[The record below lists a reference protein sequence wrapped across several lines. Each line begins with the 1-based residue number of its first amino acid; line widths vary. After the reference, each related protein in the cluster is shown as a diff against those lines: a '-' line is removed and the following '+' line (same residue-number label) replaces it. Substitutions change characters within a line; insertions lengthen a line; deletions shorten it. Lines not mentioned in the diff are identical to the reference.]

1 MNSCSF
7 VGRFVRDPELLTV
20 NGTHVVK
27 FTLAINEYRRS
38 KDGNKTKQVDYL
50 DFEAWDSGATTIA
63 KYCNKGD
70 ELAVSASARQHRWDE
85 EDGSKCS
92 RIKFRV
98 NSFNLFSNR
107 DRFNREEELVGAS
120 AESGENE

>member
-7 VGRFVRDPELLTV
+7 VGRFAQDPELFTV

-70 ELAVSASARQHRWDE
+70 ELAVSASARQHKWSDA
-85 EDGSKCS
+85 DGNRHS

-107 DRFNREEELVGAS
+107 GSFNKEEEL
-120 AESGENE
+120 AESGANE

>member
-38 KDGNKTKQVDYL
+38 KDVNKNKQVDYL

-63 KYCNKGD
+63 KSCNKCQRLPDSTGGMKKMEVNVH
-70 ELAVSASARQHRWDE
+70 ELSL
-85 EDGSKCS
+85 G
-92 RIKFRV
+92 
-98 NSFNLFSNR
+98 
-107 DRFNREEELVGAS
+107 
-120 AESGENE
+120 

>member
-7 VGRFVRDPELLTV
+7 VGRLAQDPELFTV

-63 KYCNKGD
+63 KYCKRGD
-70 ELAVSASARQHRWDE
+70 ELAVSTSARQHKWSDA
-85 EDGSKCS
+85 DGNRHSL
-92 RIKFRV
+92 IKFRV

-107 DRFNREEELVGAS
+107 NSFNREKEL
-120 AESGENE
+120 AESGANE

>member
-7 VGRFVRDPELLTV
+7 VGRFAQDPELFTV
-20 NGTHVVK
+20 DGTHVVK

-63 KYCNKGD
+63 KYCKRGD
-70 ELAVSASARQHRWDE
+70 ELAVSTSARQHKWSD
-85 EDGSKCS
+85 EDGNRRS

-107 DRFNREEELVGAS
+107 NSFNKEEEL
-120 AESGENE
+120 AESGANE

>member
-7 VGRFVRDPELLTV
+7 VGRLAQDPELSTV

-63 KYCNKGD
+63 KYCKRGD
-70 ELAVSASARQHRWDE
+70 ELAVSTSARQHKWSDS
-85 EDGSKCS
+85 DGNRRS

-107 DRFNREEELVGAS
+107 DSFNKEEEL
-120 AESGENE
+120 AESGANE